1 MKQKAYDQN
10 SPRNPGQAGN
20 DILGLTID
28 SFLES
33 HFDFVVI
40 LDHNGCIL
48 SASQTVADLH
58 RLSLQEL
65 IGKCAWDILPPEVVS
80 QRKKYV
86 EHVFQTG
93 STLRFQDHRQ
103 GAWHD
108 QIIIPLFNNE
118 GIAEQVVIL
127 HYDITDHKKAV
138 KALKESEE
146 CFRNLVETSHDLIW
160 RCDKKGHFTYLNPT
174 WEKILGYKSDE
185 MLGRHFGEFKPSG
198 ITKKDND
205 LVKQVMKGVELFDR
219 ETTYTSK
226 SGEEVNLVFN
236 VGRLLDGEGNVLG
249 SQGSAF
255 DITER
260 KKTEKKLKEN
270 ENRYRNLFMNSPVAI
285 LEINL
290 AGISE
295 WLQKLREQGI
305 VDLAIYL
312 QDHPGSLRQAA
323 DLIQILDLNLLAA
336 KIFELNENLPN
347 IVPNIFSKNSYVM
360 LRNLLLAIWE
370 GCCVFEEEGSG
381 FTCQGNNIDFILQ
394 WHTTPGEDGALL
406 LSKGMF
412 AITDITEK
420 KVLKQRATQSEK
432 MVTLGLLV
440 SGIAHEINN
449 PNNFIMFNIPILR
462 NYLEILLPIID
473 DYYSGQSGHELFGM
487 SYPEFRKDIIDL
499 LDNMEHGTNRI
510 NNTISRLRE
519 FFNPHIR
526 EHLRRV
532 DLHSVIDRSIKLCR
546 SQLTRMV
553 KTVEF
558 KQSQELPEF
567 YSEPNILEHIITNL
581 LINAAYAADKKDS
594 KIKLTV
600 VQGKNPQD
608 HLIIEV
614 WDNGC
619 GIAEMDIEHI
629 FDPFFTTRSPE
640 FGSGLGMFICDN
652 LVKKLGGRIEV
663 KSKLGAESTFRVI
676 LPEIIP
682 AK

>member
-10 SPRNPGQAGN
+10 SPRNLGQAIN
-20 DILGLTID
+20 DNLELNI
-28 SFLES
+28 SYALES

-40 LDHNGCIL
+40 LDPNGCIL
-48 SASQTVADLH
+48 GASQTVADLH
-58 RLSLQEL
+58 QLPIEEL
-65 IGKCAWDILPPEVVS
+65 IGKCAWDILPPEVVP
-80 QRKKYV
+80 QRKRYV
-86 EHVFQTG
+86 EQVFRTG
-93 STLRFQDHRQ
+93 TSVRFQDERL

-108 QIIIPLFNNE
+108 QIILPVLNKE
-118 GIAEQVVIL
+118 GIAEMVVVL

-138 KALKESEE
+138 KALKKSEE
-146 CFRNLVETSHDLIW
+146 SFRNLVETSHDLIW
-160 RCDKKGHFTYLNPT
+160 RCDKKGHFTYLSPA
-174 WEKILGYKSDE
+174 WEKILGYKPDE
-185 MLGRHFGEFKPSG
+185 MLGHHFGEFKPSG
-198 ITKKDND
+198 ITKKDNN
-205 LVKQVMKGVELFDR
+205 LVKQVMKGVELFGR

-236 VGRLLDGEGNVLG
+236 VVRLHDGEGNVLG

-260 KKTEKKLKEN
+260 KKTEKKLKVN
-270 ENRYRNLFMNSPVAI
+270 ESRYRNLFMNSPVAI
-285 LEINL
+285 LESNL
-290 AGISE
+290 AGIGE
-295 WLQKLREQGI
+295 WLQKLRDQG
-305 VDLAIYL
+305 VDDLAIYL
-312 QDHPGSLRQAA
+312 RDHPGSLRLAA
-323 DLIQILDLNLLAA
+323 DLIEILDLNLLAA
-336 KIFELNENLPN
+336 KIFDLNENLTN
-347 IVPNIFSKNSYVM
+347 IIPNIFSKNSYVM
-360 LRNLLLAIWE
+360 LSNLLIAIWE
-370 GCCVFEEEGSG
+370 GRSIFEEEGSG
-381 FTCQGNNIDFILQ
+381 FTCKGNNIDFILQ
-394 WHTTPGEDGALL
+394 WHTTSGEDGSLI
-406 LSKGMF
+406 LSKSMF

-432 MVTLGLLV
+432 MATLGLLV

-462 NYLEILLPIID
+462 DYLEILLPIID
-473 DYYSGQSGHELFGM
+473 DYYGAQSDHKIFGM
-487 SYPEFRKDIIDL
+487 CYSEFRKDVIDL

-519 FFNPHIR
+519 FFTPHVR
-526 EHLRRV
+526 EHFHLV
-532 DLHSVIDRSIKLCR
+532 DLQSVIDKSINLCR

-553 KTVEF
+553 KTVEIDLP
-558 KQSQELPEF
+558 QELSEF

-600 VQGKNPQD
+600 VQGKSPQD

-619 GIAEMDIEHI
+619 GIAESDIEHI
-629 FDPFFTTRSPE
+629 FTPFFTTRSSE
-640 FGSGLGMFICDN
+640 SGSGLGMFICDN

-663 KSKLGAESTFRVI
+663 KSRLGAESKFRVI
-676 LPEIIP
+676 LPKIIP